1 MNTLEDLRDRADIA
15 ALRPALHDICG
26 RFGTIQRLDI
36 LTASHEGTQQ
46 AICFLRMG
54 SADEEQ
60 ALMRAL
66 GVGRFGGELVFVID
80 LQARSAEEDV
90 GPSSQW
96 ADSDLQW

>member
-1 MNTLEDLRDRADIA
+1 MKTLGDLSACADIA
-15 ALRPALHDICG
+15 TLRPALLELCG
-26 RFGTIQRLDI
+26 RFGVVQRLDV

-54 SADEEQ
+54 SDAEEQ

-80 LQARSAEEDV
+80 LQAREVEEDA